1 MTADAASQA
10 QAQAQALHGTCLA
23 RRGRCVLLRG
33 ASGSGKSDLALR
45 FLDRFADAWLIADDR
60 VLLEARDGALYPAA
74 PAPLHGLLEVR
85 GLGLVRRA
93 VPARDAVPPLALIV
107 DLDTPDAIARIAE
120 PRTDSLHGVT
130 LPLVALAPFEGSAPL
145 KLALALETIGV
156 APGAGPVL
164 SGFAGDDGLL
174 G

>member
-1 MTADAASQA
+1 MTADAASPTPA
-10 QAQAQALHGTCLA
+10 PAPALHGTCLA
-23 RRGRCVLLRG
+23 RRGRSVLLRG

-45 FLDRFADAWLIADDR
+45 FLDRFADGWLIADDR
-60 VLLEARDGALYPAA
+60 VLLEARDGALYPSA
-74 PAPLHGLLEVR
+74 PSPLHGLLEVR

-93 VPARDAVPPLALIV
+93 VPARDAVPPLVLIV

-120 PRTDSLHGVT
+120 PRADNLHGVT
-130 LPLVALAPFEGSAPL
+130 LPLVALAPFECSAPL

>member
-1 MTADAASQA
+1 MTADAAS

-60 VLLEARDGALYPAA
+60 VLLEARHGALYPAA

-93 VPARDAVPPLALIV
+93 VPARDTVQRRWV
-107 DLDTPDAIARIAE
+107 
-120 PRTDSLHGVT
+120 SL
-130 LPLVALAPFEGSAPL
+130 L
-145 KLALALETIGV
+145 KRV
-156 APGAGPVL
+156 FRV
-164 SGFAGDDGLL
+164 
-174 G
+174 